1 MACHVEY
8 TEQILDFALEK
19 GGFCKVNCRQ
29 RAFADHGN
37 HTCNDRVFNH
47 TADPEAYQCN
57 DDKES
62 KERASGSF
70 REEVCDTA
78 LHVAQ
83 EQDHKADN
91 GCDDL
96 ALGDGGNEHTDR
108 NIGCSQQEIAKDRS
122 VGYSVGNCSVGSKK
136 QRIQAHNQHWN
147 HINGEKCQIFSKDN
161 IGNFYRCGKEQLI
174 RLIFLL
180 LRQDTHCQN
189 RYCDQQ
195 NKCGI
200 LQRVSDLRVT
210 LLQVDGRKIQ
220 AEQRQSKR
228 HKQISDHAC
237 QIAF

>member
-8 TEQILDFALEK
+8 TEQILDFSLKK
-19 GGFCKVNCRQ
+19 GGFYEVNCCQ
-29 RAFADHGN
+29 RALANHGN
-37 HTCNDRVFNH
+37 HAGNDRVFNH
-47 TADPEAYQCN
+47 TADPETYQRN
-57 DDKES
+57 DDKER
-62 KERASGSF
+62 KKGTSGSL
-70 REEVCDTA
+70 REEICNTA

-96 ALGDGGNEHTDR
+96 TLGDGGNKHADR
-108 NIGCSQQEIAKDRS
+108 NIGCSQQEIAKNRG
-122 VGYSVGNCSVGSKK
+122 VGYGVGNGSVGSKK
-136 QRIQAHNQHWN
+136 QRIQAHDQHRN
-147 HINGEKCQIFSKDN
+147 YVNGKKRQIFSKDN

-189 RYCDQQ
+189 WYCDQQ